1 MNTNSPSAEQA
12 TKHDSTRAMNG
23 SSTAELHTSEASG
36 EHSMLHDALRLLA
49 LVVRHSRFILI
60 VTAIAAVV
68 SAAASFLFL
77 KNEYA
82 ASVNAL
88 PPRRAGS
95 VLDNLTGNI
104 SSTLKDFGLT
114 KLTGGKSDGYTQLV
128 ILQSRRMQDT
138 LIQLYNLAKLYDIK
152 DTNLIDLRKELA
164 EHLAIGQEDE
174 GNYMITVWHEN
185 PTIAAEMANK
195 IVEIGNFFASE
206 VYQAE
211 ARVAMR
217 LLEQRYRQEDSNW
230 AAARDSLAKFSRRY
244 KLYSPLDQAKGAA
257 AALAELRV
265 KRYEQELK
273 LQLAETAYGAQ
284 DPAVQAQRK
293 LLQEL
298 AGQQQRAESQP
309 GLAGEF
315 SIAGVGSDVAIE
327 YARLYT
333 DLEFYTR
340 LRAVLLPMVEQ
351 SRQDISRTMPALYVL
366 DPAIPP
372 NKKDRPKRSLIIA
385 GTTLGALILAV
396 LYVILR
402 DRFLTLRAR
411 YKAIIQEG

>member
-1 MNTNSPSAEQA
+1 
-12 TKHDSTRAMNG
+12 
-23 SSTAELHTSEASG
+23 
-36 EHSMLHDALRLLA
+36 MLHDALRLLA
-49 LVVRHSRFILI
+49 LVMRHTRFILI
-60 VTAIAAVV
+60 VTAVAAVV
-68 SAAASFLFL
+68 SAAASFFFL

-82 ASVNAL
+82 ATVNAV

-114 KLTGGKSDGYTQLV
+114 KLAGGKSDGYTQLV

-138 LIQLYNLAKLYDIK
+138 LIKLFDLAKLYDIK

-164 EHLAIGQEDE
+164 GHLAMGQEDE
-174 GNYMITVWHEN
+174 GNYNITVWHTS
-185 PTIAAEMANK
+185 PVVAAEMANK
-195 IVEIGNFFASE
+195 IVEIGNFFAAE
-206 VYQAE
+206 IYQAE
-211 ARVAMR
+211 ARVSMR
-217 LLEQRYRQEDSNW
+217 LLEQRYAKEDSNW
-230 AAARDSLAKFSRRY
+230 VAARDSMARFTRRY
-244 KLYSPLDQAKGAA
+244 KLFSPLDQAKGAA

-265 KRYEQELK
+265 KRYEQELR
-273 LQLAETAYGAQ
+273 LQMAETTYGAQ

-298 AGQQQRAESQP
+298 TVQQQRAESQP

-315 SIAGVGSDVAIE
+315 SIAGVGSDVALE

-351 SRQDISRTMPALYVL
+351 SRQDISRATPALYVL
-366 DPAIPP
+366 DPAVPP
-372 NKKDRPKRSLIIA
+372 NKKDRPKRSLIVA

-396 LYVILR
+396 LYVIVR
-402 DRFLTLRAR
+402 DRFLSLKAR
-411 YKAIIQEG
+411 YKAIVQEEKSEV